1 MRCDGNN
8 SKCGGGN
15 HDGCSAPASDVN
27 DRSGRDGTER
37 GGDGIVSEA
46 SWFEPV
52 DIDATT
58 ECPGG
63 VCPVPWATQVVDT
76 KEKEVKK
83 STDVVEGRPK
93 LYDDVYCPSH
103 YNNGSIECIE
113 AIEAALTLEEYQG
126 MCKGNVMKYL
136 WRHRYKGGVESL
148 KKAKWYLDNLIRS
161 FDED

>member
-1 MRCDGNN
+1 
-8 SKCGGGN
+8 
-15 HDGCSAPASDVN
+15 
-27 DRSGRDGTER
+27 
-37 GGDGIVSEA
+37 
-46 SWFEPV
+46 
-52 DIDATT
+52 
-58 ECPGG
+58 
-63 VCPVPWATQVVDT
+63 VCPVPWATQIVDT

-83 STDVVEGRPK
+83 STGVVEGKPR
-93 LYDDVYCPSH
+93 LYDDVYFPSH
-103 YNNGSIECIE
+103 YNNGNIECIE